1 MHISFF
7 LEKDLNI
14 CLLLT
19 NMVRMDD
26 FESKNVIKELLAR
39 FHSSQLP
46 NIIPRDINFNEFRKV
61 NKVIVV
67 IGPRRAGKTF
77 VLYQL
82 IKRLLD
88 AGQQLK
94 DIVYLNFENERLGE
108 LKANQLDLIL
118 TAYIELYGEAKPALF
133 LDEIQNVTGWER
145 FVRRLN
151 DEGYKVY
158 VSGSN
163 SKLLSREIA
172 TALRG
177 RDYPIQV
184 LPFSFKEFISIKGIK
199 LEKGWEFGPIKN
211 KVKKAFDEYAALSG
225 FPEIVLEN
233 KLEFVDQYFK
243 TMLFQDII
251 ERYRVTNTDLMRL
264 FMQFL
269 SRQYGGDY
277 SINKFNNFAK
287 SSSYKSSTSTVQKYS
302 RIVEDIYFCF
312 FLKAKQKSFKKES
325 TYLKKAYLF
334 DHGFINYYN
343 TDKNA
348 GRLLENIVA
357 IELVRRNETQL
368 NYYTNGFECDFIT
381 KGNSIQVCHTLT
393 EENRK
398 REVNG
403 LMEAHKKFGNKPVL
417 ITYAQEAEVD
427 GIRSIP
433 VWKWL
438 LEDKN

>member
-1 MHISFF
+1 
-7 LEKDLNI
+7 
-14 CLLLT
+14 
-19 NMVRMDD
+19 MDD
-26 FESKNVIKELLAR
+26 FGLKNAIKEMLVR

-46 NIIPRDINFNEFRKV
+46 KIIPRDIGFNEFKKV
-61 NKVIVV
+61 NKIIVV

-82 IKRLLD
+82 IKGLLD
-88 AGQQLK
+88 AGHQLK
-94 DIVYLNFENERLGE
+94 DIVYLNFENERLAE
-108 LKANQLDLIL
+108 LKANQLDLVL
-118 TAYIELYGEAKPALF
+118 TAYNELYGEGKPVLF
-133 LDEIQNVTGWER
+133 LDEIQNITGWER

-151 DEGYKVY
+151 DENYKVY
-158 VSGSN
+158 ISGSN

-184 LPFSFKEFISIKGIK
+184 LPFSFKEFVNLKGIA
-199 LEKGWEFGPIKN
+199 LERGWEFSPTKT

-251 ERYRVTNTDLMRL
+251 ERYRITNTDLMRL

-269 SRQYGGDY
+269 ARQYGSDY
-277 SINKFNNFAK
+277 SLNKFNNFAK

-302 RIVEDIYFCF
+302 KIVEDIYFCF

-325 TYLKKAYLF
+325 AYLKKVYLF

-343 TDKNA
+343 TEKNA

-357 IELVRRNETQL
+357 IELIRRKEAQL

-381 KGNSIQVCHTLT
+381 KENSIQVCHTIN

-403 LMEAHKKFGNKPVL
+403 LIEARKKFCNEPIL
-417 ITYAQEAEVD
+417 ITYDQEAEFD
-427 GIRSIP
+427 GTISIP
-433 VWKWL
+433 AWKWL
-438 LEDKN
+438 LQEK

>member
-1 MHISFF
+1 
-7 LEKDLNI
+7 
-14 CLLLT
+14 
-19 NMVRMDD
+19 MDD
-26 FESKNVIKELLAR
+26 FELKNAIKEMLMR

-46 NIIPRDINFNEFRKV
+46 KIIHRDIRFSEFEKI

-82 IKRLLD
+82 MEGLLD
-88 AGQQLK
+88 ADHQLK
-94 DIVYLNFENERLGE
+94 DIIYLNFENERLAE
-108 LKANQLDLIL
+108 LKANQLNLIL
-118 TAYIELYGEAKPALF
+118 TAYGELYGEGKPILF
-133 LDEIQNVTGWER
+133 LDEIQNITGWER

-151 DEGYKVY
+151 DENYRVY
-158 VSGSN
+158 ISWSN

-184 LPFSFKEFISIKGIK
+184 LPFSFKEFVSLKGIA
-199 LEKGWEFGPIKN
+199 LEKGWEFGPTKT

-251 ERYRVTNTDLMRL
+251 ERYGITNTDLMRL

-269 SRQYGGDY
+269 ARQYGGNY

-302 RIVEDIYFCF
+302 KIVEDVYFCF

-325 TYLKKAYLF
+325 AYLKKEYLF

-343 TDKNA
+343 TEKNA
-348 GRLLENIVA
+348 GRLLENIIAV
-357 IELVRRNETQL
+357 ELIRRKKIQP

-381 KGNSIQVCHTLT
+381 KGNSIQVCHTIN

-398 REVNG
+398 REING
-403 LMEAHKKFGNKPVL
+403 LMEAQKKFGNAPIL
-417 ITYAQEAEVD
+417 ITYDQEAEFD
-427 GIRSIP
+427 GIHSIP
-433 VWKWL
+433 AWKWL
-438 LEDKN
+438 LQEKQQDE

>member
-1 MHISFF
+1 MQLIRVMS
-7 LEKDLNI
+7 
-14 CLLLT
+14 
-19 NMVRMDD
+19 MDE
-26 FESKNVIKELLAR
+26 FELKNAIKELLVR
-39 FHSSQLP
+39 FHSSELP
-46 NIIPRDINFNEFRKV
+46 DIVHRELNFQEFKKV

-88 AGQQLK
+88 NGHTLK
-94 DIVYLNFENERLGE
+94 SIVYLNFEDERLAE
-108 LKANQLDLIL
+108 LRADQLDLIL
-118 TAYIELYGEAKPALF
+118 TAYGELYGEGKPFLF

-151 DEGYKVY
+151 DENYKVY

-163 SKLLSREIA
+163 SKLLSKEIA
-172 TALRG
+172 TSLRG
-177 RDYPIQV
+177 RDYPVQV
-184 LPFSFKEFISIKGIK
+184 LPFSFREFINVKGIK
-199 LEKGWEFGPIKN
+199 LGKGWEFGASKTRIRR
-211 KVKKAFDEYAALSG
+211 AFDEYAALSG

-233 KLEFVDQYFK
+233 RLDFVDQYFK

-251 ERYRVTNTDLMRL
+251 ERYRITNTDLMRL

-269 SRQYGGDY
+269 ARQYGSDY

-302 RIVEDIYFCF
+302 KIVEDIYFCF
-312 FLKAKQKSFKKES
+312 FLRAKQRSFRKES
-325 TYLKKAYLF
+325 AYLKKVYLF
-334 DHGFINYYN
+334 DHGFINYYGTEVN
-343 TDKNA
+343 S

-357 IELVRRNETQL
+357 IELMRRKEAQL

-381 KGNSIQVCHTLT
+381 KENSIQVCHTIN
-393 EENRK
+393 EGNRK
-398 REVNG
+398 REING
-403 LMEAHKKFGNKPVL
+403 LMEARKKFGNKPIL
-417 ITYAQEAEVD
+417 ITYDQESWFGGVR
-427 GIRSIP
+427 GVPI
-433 VWKWL
+433 WKWL

>member
-1 MHISFF
+1 M
-7 LEKDLNI
+7 L
-14 CLLLT
+14 
-19 NMVRMDD
+19 V
-26 FESKNVIKELLAR
+26 R
-39 FHSSQLP
+39 FHSTPLP
-46 NIIPRDINFNEFRKV
+46 NIIPRDIIFNEFKKI

-82 IKRLLD
+82 IKGLLN
-88 AGQQLK
+88 AGWQPR
-94 DIVYLNFENERLGE
+94 DIVYLNFENERFGE

-118 TAYIELYGEAKPALF
+118 TVYTELYGEGKPALF
-133 LDEIQNVTGWER
+133 LDEIQNITGWER

-184 LPFSFKEFISIKGIK
+184 LPFSFKEFISVKGIR
-199 LEKGWEFGPIKN
+199 LEKGWEFGPTKT
-211 KVKKAFDEYAALSG
+211 KVKKAFDDYAALSG

-233 KLEFVDQYFK
+233 RLEFVDQYFK
-243 TMLFQDII
+243 IMLFQDII
-251 ERYRVTNTDLMRL
+251 ERYRITNTDLMRL

-302 RIVEDIYFCF
+302 KIVEDIYFCF

-325 TYLKKAYLF
+325 AYLKKEYLY

-357 IELVRRNETQL
+357 IELIRRNEVQP

-381 KGNSIQVCHTLT
+381 KESSIQVCHTIN
-393 EENRK
+393 EDNRK
-398 REVNG
+398 REING
-403 LMEAHKKFGNKPVL
+403 LIEARKKFGNNPIL
-417 ITYAQEAEVD
+417 ITYDQETEFD
-427 GIRSIP
+427 GIRGVPI
-433 VWKWL
+433 WKWL
-438 LEDKN
+438 LEDKNQV

>member
-1 MHISFF
+1 M
-7 LEKDLNI
+7 
-14 CLLLT
+14 
-19 NMVRMDD
+19 
-26 FESKNVIKELLAR
+26 KNAIKEMLMR

-46 NIIPRDINFNEFRKV
+46 QIIPRDIRFSEFKKV

-82 IKRLLD
+82 MKELLD
-88 AGQQLK
+88 ADHQLK
-94 DIVYLNFENERLGE
+94 DIVYLNFENERLAE
-108 LKANQLDLIL
+108 LKANQLNLIL
-118 TAYIELYGEAKPALF
+118 TAYSELYGEGKPILF
-133 LDEIQNVTGWER
+133 LDEIQNITGWER

-151 DEGYKVY
+151 DENYKVY

-172 TALRG
+172 TSLRG

-184 LPFSFKEFISIKGIK
+184 LPFSFKEFVNLKGIA
-199 LEKGWEFGPIKN
+199 LEKGWEFGPTKT
-211 KVKKAFDEYAALSG
+211 KVKKAFDEYVALSG

-233 KLEFVDQYFK
+233 KLEFIDQYFK

-251 ERYRVTNTDLMRL
+251 ERYGITNTDLMRL

-269 SRQYGGDY
+269 ARQYGGDY

-287 SSSYKSSTSTVQKYS
+287 SSSYKSSTSTIQKYS
-302 RIVEDIYFCF
+302 KIVEDIYFCF

-325 TYLKKAYLF
+325 AYLKKEYLF

-343 TDKNA
+343 TEKNA

-357 IELVRRNETQL
+357 IELIRRKKTQL

-381 KGNSIQVCHTLT
+381 KGNSIQVCHTIN
-393 EENRK
+393 EENRR

-403 LMEAHKKFGNKPVL
+403 LKEAQKKFGNEPIL
-417 ITYAQEAEVD
+417 ITYDQEAEFD
-427 GIRSIP
+427 GIQSTP
-433 VWKWL
+433 AWKWL
-438 LEDKN
+438 LQEKQQTE

>member
-1 MHISFF
+1 
-7 LEKDLNI
+7 
-14 CLLLT
+14 
-19 NMVRMDD
+19 MDD
-26 FESKNVIKELLAR
+26 FELKNTIKEMLMR

-46 NIIPRDINFNEFRKV
+46 KIIHRDIRFSEFEKI

-82 IKRLLD
+82 MEGLLD
-88 AGQQLK
+88 ADHQLK
-94 DIVYLNFENERLGE
+94 DIIYLNFENERLAE
-108 LKANQLDLIL
+108 LKANQLNLIL
-118 TAYIELYGEAKPALF
+118 TAYGELYGEGKPILF
-133 LDEIQNVTGWER
+133 LDEIQNITGWER

-151 DEGYKVY
+151 DENYRVY
-158 VSGSN
+158 ISGSN

-184 LPFSFKEFISIKGIK
+184 LPFSFKEFVSLKGIA
-199 LEKGWEFGPIKN
+199 LEKGWEFGPTKT

-251 ERYRVTNTDLMRL
+251 ERYGITNTDLMRL

-269 SRQYGGDY
+269 ARQYGGNY

-302 RIVEDIYFCF
+302 KIVEDVYFCF

-325 TYLKKAYLF
+325 AYLKKEYLF

-343 TDKNA
+343 TEKNA
-348 GRLLENIVA
+348 GRLLENIIAV
-357 IELVRRNETQL
+357 ELIRRKKIQP

-381 KGNSIQVCHTLT
+381 KGNSIQVCHTIN

-398 REVNG
+398 REING
-403 LMEAHKKFGNKPVL
+403 LMEAQKKFGNAPIL
-417 ITYAQEAEVD
+417 ITYDQEAEFD
-427 GIRSIP
+427 GIHSIP
-433 VWKWL
+433 AWKWL
-438 LEDKN
+438 LQEKQQDE